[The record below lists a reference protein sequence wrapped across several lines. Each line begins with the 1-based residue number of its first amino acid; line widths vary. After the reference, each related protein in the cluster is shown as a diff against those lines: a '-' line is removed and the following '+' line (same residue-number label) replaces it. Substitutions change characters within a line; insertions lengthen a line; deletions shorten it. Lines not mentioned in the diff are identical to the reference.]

1 MLFLFGTGKSTLKN
15 QYPLQGCSCPS
26 CHQNTSMVA
35 GTIARY
41 FHFFFIPVFPT
52 SRDNVAVCNH
62 CKGSFSYNQFTDE
75 MKQSFDA
82 QQAAHPNSRPVW
94 HGCGC
99 FIILIGIVCFIG
111 LLVVGWF
118 KSKDEPEKPKD
129 KREAYLKADMKKAT
143 ENPTMATDSTSF
155 YIKDYMDDIL
165 ENELNKKE
173 IKYFS
178 KINGDKIL
186 IILDINDLKKIK
198 PSERYYII
206 NFVKEALEE
215 HVGYEN
221 LQQYIGVDGMW
232 NMVLA
237 VSPHYTDIDGKFAEE
252 SVLFPFY
259 DAPKNYSEPVEITV
273 KSNKTDL
280 KEKK

>member
-15 QYPLQGCSCPS
+15 QYPLQDCTCPS
-26 CHQNTSMVA
+26 CHQNNTMVA

-52 SRDNVAVCNH
+52 SKDNVAVCNH
-62 CKGSFSYNQFTDE
+62 CKGSFSYSQFTDE
-75 MKQSFDA
+75 MKQSFDT
-82 QQAAHPNSRPVW
+82 QQTAHPNSTPVW

-111 LLVVGWF
+111 LLIMSWF
-118 KSKDEPEKPKD
+118 KTKDEPEKPKD
-129 KREAYLKADMKKAT
+129 RREAYLKADMKKVT
-143 ENPTMATDSTSF
+143 EHPTMATDSTSF
-155 YIKDYMDDIL
+155 YIKEYMDDIL
-165 ENELNKKE
+165 ENELNKKN

-186 IILDINDLKKIK
+186 IILDIDDIKKIK
-198 PSERYYII
+198 YSERYYFI
-206 NFVKEALEE
+206 NFVQAALEE
-215 HVGYEN
+215 HEGYEN

-237 VSPHYTDIDGKFAEE
+237 VSPHYTDVDGKFAEE
-252 SVLFPFY
+252 STLFPFY

-273 KSNKTDL
+273 KSNKTDQ
-280 KEKK
+280 KGKK